1 MSKGKLPK
9 RVFVE
14 PITSIKLLGHEFPV
28 SDKRPKTKKR

>member
-1 MSKGKLPK
+1 MSKGKLPE